1 MLGSI
6 AAELCSSGS
15 TSFDVT
21 LPVRPQ
27 DNCFLI
33 NGWCNWFSKHLE
45 VTELVELLGF
55 SLLPFVPG
63 DQFLELPTS
72 EEAWSLFFGCCGR
85 GSNGIDGEF
94 K

>member
-6 AAELCSSGS
+6 AAESCPSGS
-15 TSFDVT
+15 TLFNVT

-33 NGWCNWFSKHLE
+33 NGWCNWFSEHLE
-45 VTELVELLGF
+45 VTELVELFGF

-63 DQFLELPTS
+63 DWFLELPTS
-72 EEAWSLFFGCCGR
+72 EEAQSLFFGCCCG